1 MEKINRTL
9 LITTTKKEMKEDP
22 DAWTDPPRSQILGF
36 NALKIKI
43 PGCSRHGAVGSVS
56 MAPQLRLRFN
66 PWPGNFHV
74 PWVQP
79 KRKKKKKFST
89 KYKFDVP
96 SNGNP
101 GRIVHRTQLSD
112 RKVCRSGEGA
122 QNNQDNFRNLKENE
136 YVMPRLPKQFQE
148 SG

>member
-43 PGCSRHGAVGSVS
+43 PGCSRHGAAGSVS
-56 MAPQLRLRFN
+56 MVPQLRLRFN
-66 PWPGNFHV
+66 PWPGNFHM

-79 KRKKKKKFST
+79 KRKKKKKNSPQNTNLMYLPMETLVGSFT
-89 KYKFDVP
+89 GLNFLIVKFAEVGKEP
-96 SNGNP
+96 K
-101 GRIVHRTQLSD
+101 ITRTTL
-112 RKVCRSGEGA
+112 ET
-122 QNNQDNFRNLKENE
+122 
-136 YVMPRLPKQFQE
+136 
-148 SG
+148 